1 MRFALTTG
9 LVAVAAA
16 TAIAAPAHAQTAPV
30 QAQAS
35 PAPTIQ
41 GGPCQVRRSG
51 EGKGFTFATCLI
63 GVDNAPQGQTIT
75 VDYKSNL
82 KTYNPHAEFGPWNKT
97 TGSIKLDDG
106 EVRGVMF
113 AFPNKSVAQVK
124 KTFKLTLS
132 TATPGVAN
140 AVATA

>member
-1 MRFALTTG
+1 MRFAIPTG
-9 LVAVAAA
+9 LMAVAAA
-16 TAIAAPAHAQTAPV
+16 AAIAAPAHAQTALA
-30 QAQAS
+30 QAQAA
-35 PAPTIQ
+35 PAPTIH

-51 EGKGFTFATCLI
+51 EGKGFTFASCLI
-63 GVDNAPQGQTIT
+63 SVDNAPQGKAIK

-97 TGSIKLDDG
+97 AGSVRLVNG
-106 EVRGVMF
+106 EVEGVMF
-113 AFPNKSVAQVK
+113 AFPNKTVAQVE

-132 TATPGVAN
+132 SATPGVVG